1 MLDFIQSAADRG
13 YAMPARPGPGE
24 TAACVQRLRQH
35 RLMPRL
41 VETSR
46 GPVAGGLPL
55 RVPVHAYLDSSA
67 TASALHDHLQ
77 LCLDR
82 QIPVTLALTDIDHDS
97 RGTDTR
103 DTLEAFCR
111 ALRAALSP
119 HVVGSAL
126 IGLSI
131 RSHLLPLQAYLVITS
146 TLGTGPRYV
155 MLDSLQMQ
163 HHTDPLVQAATEANW
178 IELWHRRQHHR
189 GARAVYA
196 ESVRSRC
203 PLLSDETS
211 SSILPVFAMPVP
223 ADSAWLPVELYL
235 PNFSDGHGHLN
246 LPAMAAALEACLETS
261 ELLAKQLCWAS
272 AAQGA
277 DASTNNRLALLLS
290 GIGDLVIERHM
301 EPTAIHCLRWVDTI
315 VRAVQRQLWDT
326 SRAMARDRATLPSL
340 LQSDPSNAWHNPQQ
354 QHDWSHRWGQTLQ
367 DEAVR
372 HRNLLVLSPYSVLP
386 RAGNCSPAFTDLLPV
401 LAHADAIG
409 FANPP
414 ALGNWNVNEF
424 SRFHRRAW
432 AVIMR
437 ESTRSRIAAQA

>member
-1 MLDFIQSAADRG
+1 MPSQPPADG
-13 YAMPARPGPGE
+13 VEAGLE
-24 TAACVQRLRQH
+24 RLRRH

-55 RVPVHAYLDSSA
+55 QIPVRAYLDSSA
-67 TASALHDHLQ
+67 AASALHEHLQ
-77 LCLDR
+77 PCLDW
-82 QIPVTLALTDIDHDS
+82 QIPVTLALTNIDQNS
-97 RGTDTR
+97 RGADTS

-119 HVVGSAL
+119 QAAGSGL

-146 TLGTGPRYV
+146 TLGAGPRYV
-155 MLDSLQMQ
+155 MLDSLQML
-163 HHTDPLVQAATEANW
+163 HHADRRVQAVTEANW
-178 IELWHRRQHHR
+178 IELWHRREQQR

-196 ESVRSRC
+196 ESVRSLC
-203 PLLSDETS
+203 PLLSDEKS
-211 SSILPVFAMPVP
+211 SSILPVFGMPVP
-223 ADSAWLPVELYL
+223 AESAWLPVELYL
-235 PNFSDGHGHLN
+235 PNFSDGHGHLD
-246 LPAMAAALEACLETS
+246 LPAMAAALNACLETS
-261 ELLAKQLCWAS
+261 ELLAEQLCWAS
-272 AAQGA
+272 AAQGV

-290 GIGDLVIERHM
+290 GIGDLVIERRM

-315 VRAVQRQLWDT
+315 VRAVQRKLWDR
-326 SRAMARDRATLPSL
+326 SREMARDRATLPSL
-340 LQSDPSNAWHNPQQ
+340 LQSDPSNVWHNTQQ

-367 DEAVR
+367 NEAVR

-386 RAGNCSPAFTDLLPV
+386 RAGICSPAFTDLLPV

-409 FANPP
+409 FTNPP
-414 ALGNWNVNEF
+414 PLANWNVNEF